1 MPELFP
7 KRCKVYPRNNLQY
20 ISGILEKQKR
30 IELPAELP
38 LSEKELRRCLSYA
51 TVYEKVSASKDVLLT
66 LDNYLLDNTDAE
78 AATDVP
84 DDELLTP
91 RDEKEEE
98 DGEEEEGGEEE
109 TDEDKGK
116 SSTLEQT
123 AKARPAMNK
132 QSFKNSNVPTSKNV
146 NTYKN
151 DLQKAKDVNSASVKE
166 DKSSEVKA
174 TM

>member
-51 TVYEKVSASKDVLLT
+51 TVYEKVSSSKDVLLT

-91 RDEKEEE
+91 RDEKEE
-98 DGEEEEGGEEE
+98 DGEEEEADK
-109 TDEDKGK
+109 DEGK
-116 SSTLEQT
+116 SFALEQT

-132 QSFKNSNVPTSKNV
+132 QSFKNSNVSTSKNV

-151 DLQKAKDVNSASVKE
+151 DQQKAKDVNSASVKE
-166 DKSSEVKA
+166 DNSSEVKA

>member
-51 TVYEKVSASKDVLLT
+51 TVYEKVSSSKDVLLT

-91 RDEKEEE
+91 RDEKEE
-98 DGEEEEGGEEE
+98 DGGEEE
-109 TDEDKGK
+109 ADKDEGE
-116 SSTLEQT
+116 SLALERT

-132 QSFKNSNVPTSKNV
+132 QSFKNSNVSTSKNV

-151 DLQKAKDVNSASVKE
+151 DQQKAKDVNSASVKE

>member
-51 TVYEKVSASKDVLLT
+51 TVYEKVSSSKDVLLT

-91 RDEKEEE
+91 RDEKKE
-98 DGEEEEGGEEE
+98 DGEEEEESGEEE
-109 TDEDKGK
+109 ADKDEGK
-116 SSTLEQT
+116 SSALEHT
-123 AKARPAMNK
+123 AKARSAMNK
-132 QSFKNSNVPTSKNV
+132 QSFKNSNVSTSKNV

-151 DLQKAKDVNSASVKE
+151 DQQKAKDVNSASVKE